1 MKKLCCVICGKY
13 KKFEK
18 PKTSHILEKL
28 RNCFI
33 EEIKQNELTSRKDKN
48 DCTNLS
54 YIEHVLVLAS
64 AIIGYIVDICWYS
77 YRNYEFCNGIKNSC
91 NNC

>member
-1 MKKLCCVICGKY
+1 MKKLYCVICGKY

-18 PKTSHILEKL
+18 PKTPHILEKL
-28 RNCFI
+28 RNYFL
-33 EEIKQNELTSRKDKN
+33 EEIKQNKLISRKHKK

-64 AIIGYIVDICWYS
+64 TSTGYIVDICLV
-77 YRNYEFCNGIKNSC
+77 FL
-91 NNC
+91 